1 MNNTESIE
9 QHREYIYF
17 QFFFEKNKELRIF
30 IFIYYIVPV

>member
-17 QFFFEKNKELRIF
+17 QFILKKIKITQNLL
-30 IFIYYIVPV
+30 